1 METRNIRVLIQ
12 ECSAR
17 LNAAG
22 YSASRISWHE
32 RKWENGICR
41 FLSKL
46 GTEEYSRDLG
56 EQYLQGVIQGVPYN
70 TAKSLKRNINILTEY
85 LEHGT
90 ISSRKHDFT
99 LYPLDGE
106 IGKLA
111 EAFLQEQEDKRLRPR
126 TIAHHR
132 RFLSLFISSLS
143 IKNKESIHGVTAE
156 DVLDFLNATEVQ
168 ERNRK
173 YTMRSFFRFLVE
185 KKLVN
190 ASLYMTIGTYKCV
203 QKDPLPSYY
212 TEEEIAAMEKSI
224 HCDTPTGIRDYA
236 IFMVACRLGLRA
248 SDIARLGFDNLDW
261 VANKI
266 HLFQEKTG
274 KEVVLPLTKPVGEAL
289 VQYIRYGRSKLAAFN
304 TVFCTVTEPCRSMNT
319 ESINSVV
326 RRIMKNAGIRINGRH
341 FGPHSLRHSLASRML
356 LNGTPLPIISETLG
370 HSSTQTT
377 MAYLRIDER
386 QLRECTLDVPLV
398 EKDFY
403 EQKGGLFYE

>member
-46 GTEEYSRDLG
+46 GTEEFSRDLG

-212 TEEEIAAMEKSI
+212 TEEEIAAM
-224 HCDTPTGIRDYA
+224 
-236 IFMVACRLGLRA
+236 
-248 SDIARLGFDNLDW
+248 
-261 VANKI
+261 
-266 HLFQEKTG
+266 
-274 KEVVLPLTKPVGEAL
+274 
-289 VQYIRYGRSKLAAFN
+289 
-304 TVFCTVTEPCRSMNT
+304 
-319 ESINSVV
+319 
-326 RRIMKNAGIRINGRH
+326 
-341 FGPHSLRHSLASRML
+341 
-356 LNGTPLPIISETLG
+356 
-370 HSSTQTT
+370 
-377 MAYLRIDER
+377 
-386 QLRECTLDVPLV
+386 
-398 EKDFY
+398 
-403 EQKGGLFYE
+403 